1 MIHLG
6 PSDRDHVPRRGPEV
20 SLTRAAAT
28 ALAGVAALLIALTFG
43 TAALLVVG
51 LALLALGATAIAWTL
66 LTARGV
72 SVRRHLY
79 YERVVEGE
87 PLEAR
92 LQLKGGWL
100 GLPLGEI
107 EDPLA
112 GGPMRVP
119 RARAADIKLLTRF
132 ERRGLRTLEP
142 PSLLLRDPL
151 ELAQARCIGSQPPQ
165 EVLVLPR
172 TEPVRYAH
180 GEGAYMLGLART
192 RADVLA
198 AIEVDGLRQ
207 YVPGTPASR
216 IHWPALARGAGLLER
231 KLRVSGDT
239 VPLVVLDARGP
250 EPVGEALHHLDA
262 AVRAAASLTLELAR
276 AGGCRLLLPGARRA
290 QEISRDLLG
299 WPSAHA
305 RLAVVQGGREARA
318 PSPGAM
324 QGALGP
330 LIYVIAQRLER
341 VPSALLSGQG
351 RPSIL
356 VVPDGLATSP
366 PGRRAFAVAGCTG
379 FVIGIRALARER
391 PEVAMASLASNGGS
405 GRR

>member
-1 MIHLG
+1 
-6 PSDRDHVPRRGPEV
+6 VRRNTG
-20 SLTRAAAT
+20 LRLKRAAAT
-28 ALAGVAALLIALTFG
+28 IAAGVGGILIGLAFG
-43 TAALLVVG
+43 TMPLLVVG
-51 LALLALGATAIAWTL
+51 LALAALGATAIAWTL

-72 SVRRHLY
+72 TVRRRLY
-79 YERVVEGE
+79 GERVVEGE

-107 EDPLA
+107 EEPLA
-112 GGPMRVP
+112 GAPMRVP
-119 RARAADIKLLTRF
+119 RGRAADIKLLTHF
-132 ERRGLRTLEP
+132 QRRGLRTLEP
-142 PSLLLRDPL
+142 PSLSVHDPL
-151 ELAQARCIGSQPPQ
+151 ELAQARCISSQPPQ

-172 TEPVRYAH
+172 TEPVRYLH
-180 GEGAYMLGLART
+180 DGAYALGLAQT

-198 AIEVDGLRQ
+198 AIEIDGLRQ

-231 KLRVSGDT
+231 KLRVAGDT

-250 EPVGEALHHLDA
+250 EPVGPALRHLDA

-276 AGGCRLLLPGARRA
+276 AGGCRLLLSGARRA

-299 WPSAHA
+299 WPVAHA
-305 RLAVVQGGREARA
+305 RLAVVDGGRHARA
-318 PSPGAM
+318 PAPGAM

-330 LIYVIAQRLER
+330 LIYVVAQRLER
-341 VPSALLSGQG
+341 VPGALLTGQG
-351 RPSIL
+351 RPAVL
-356 VVPDGLATSP
+356 VVPDGLADSA
-366 PGRRAFAVAGCTG
+366 PGRAVFAVAGSTG

-391 PEVAMASLASNGGS
+391 PEVAMAAIAGN
-405 GRR
+405 GRRGRR